1 MQQTMLHREV
11 EERDKEHE
19 LDCTPHNEKTG
30 TQGRKEVEV
39 GTLLLG
45 SDKKNVIV
53 NYSLIYFLC

>member
-1 MQQTMLHREV
+1 MLHREV
-11 EERDKEHE
+11 EECDREHE

-45 SDKKNVIV
+45 SDKNNVIV
-53 NYSLIYFLC
+53 NYLLIYFLC